1 MNYLFGYISVLL
13 AQLGTSGK
21 QYSMKNC
28 GRRAPGSFNSI
39 CINMMRAGICLVVS
53 FVLWLIGGM
62 GATTFLGHVVIIV
75 SGIGTALNLYTWI
88 LATRIITLTLFE
100 SLAMIGTMILPMI
113 LAPYLYAGE
122 KVTVFQWIGCV
133 LVFVATFLF
142 MNKDT
147 TEKEECPMWKK
158 ILIIA
163 TSVVGLSLSVIL
175 KKVYT
180 YHFSNKGL
188 GTVEYYTFIN
198 FVTIVVFFFVFFAF
212 SYLKEAKRLKS
223 ECNGEECA
231 KVELPYK
238 KVWFF
243 VLIAAASLYLN
254 ELFTVYAQQNL
265 MQAVYAPLARGLTVL
280 CSFILDV
287 AVFKDKVTLK
297 KILGL
302 FVVTA
307 AIILVNI

>member
-1 MNYLFGYISVLL
+1 MFGYISVLL

-28 GRRAPGSFNSI
+28 GRLAPGSFNSI
-39 CINMMRAGICLVVS
+39 CINMMRASICLVVS
-53 FVLWLIGGM
+53 FVLWIVSGM
-62 GATTFLGHVVIIV
+62 GATTFLGHVVIV
-75 SGIGTALNLYTWI
+75 LSGVGTALNLYTWI

-100 SLAMIGTMILPMI
+100 SLAMIGTMVLPMI

-122 KVTVFQWIGCV
+122 RVSVFQWIGCA
-133 LVFVATFLF
+133 LVFVSTFLF

-163 TSVVGLSLSVIL
+163 TSVIGLSASFIL
-175 KKVYT
+175 KKLYT
-180 YHFSNKGL
+180 YHFTDKGL
-188 GTVEYYTFIN
+188 GSIEYYTLIN
-198 FVTIVVFFFVFFAF
+198 FVTIVLFFIVFFIF
-212 SYLKEAKRLKS
+212 SYFKESKKLQADCK
-223 ECNGEECA
+223 GGECA
-231 KVELPYK
+231 RVELPYK
-238 KVWFF
+238 KVWAF

-265 MQAVYAPLARGLTVL
+265 PQAVYAPLARGLTVL
-280 CSFILDV
+280 CSFLLDV
-287 AVFKDKVTLK
+287 IVFKDKVTLK
-297 KILGL
+297 KIIGL
-302 FVVTA
+302 LVVTA